1 MPLEPNTLTQTNAS
15 PSATSLSDFSSAL
28 ILATLG
34 LALVLIAGF
43 AGTPAV
49 HNATH
54 DTRHAT
60 GFPCH

>member
-1 MPLEPNTLTQTNAS
+1 MPLETNTLTQTDAS
-15 PSATSLSDFSSAL
+15 SSTFSLSDISSAL

-34 LALVLIAGF
+34 LALVLISGF
-43 AGTPAV
+43 AGTPIV

>member
-1 MPLEPNTLTQTNAS
+1 MSLDNNAQTSLEEL

-28 ILATLG
+28 FVAALG

-43 AGTPAV
+43 AGTPV
-49 HNATH
+49 IHNANH

>member
-1 MPLEPNTLTQTNAS
+1 MPLEANPLTQTTAS
-15 PSATSLSDFSSAL
+15 PRTTSLSDISSAL
-28 ILATLG
+28 IMATLG